1 MRAAIV
7 RDEFGRGAFG
17 RLFGICLGATAVGGV
32 IGPTLTGLIFD
43 TLNSYLYAW
52 VGLAIAAAFSA
63 FLMLVTVAGKKT
75 A

>member
-1 MRAAIV
+1 MSSDGGPLAV
-7 RDEFGRGAFG
+7 CRGY
-17 RLFGICLGATAVGGV
+17 LLGATAVGGV

-52 VGLAIAAAFSA
+52 VGLAIAATFSA
-63 FLMLVTVAGKKT
+63 FLMLVTTRGKKP